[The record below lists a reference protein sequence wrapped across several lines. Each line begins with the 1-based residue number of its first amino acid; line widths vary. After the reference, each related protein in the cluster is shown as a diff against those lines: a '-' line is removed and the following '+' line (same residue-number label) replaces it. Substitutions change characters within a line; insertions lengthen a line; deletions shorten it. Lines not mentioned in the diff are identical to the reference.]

1 MKFKVLFRIL
11 DLLHQGKEIGVSLES
26 EYDSDVNIINRF
38 TIDDDIGEFMRY
50 ITDNQY
56 HFYII
61 DYDGFASNEE
71 IKGD

>member
-11 DLLHQGKEIGVSLES
+11 DLLHQGKKIGVSLES
-26 EYDSDVNIINRF
+26 ESDYGVNIVDWF
-38 TIDDDIGEFMRY
+38 TKDDDIGEFMRY
-50 ITDNQY
+50 ITDNIY

-61 DYDGFASNEE
+61 DHNGYVSNEE